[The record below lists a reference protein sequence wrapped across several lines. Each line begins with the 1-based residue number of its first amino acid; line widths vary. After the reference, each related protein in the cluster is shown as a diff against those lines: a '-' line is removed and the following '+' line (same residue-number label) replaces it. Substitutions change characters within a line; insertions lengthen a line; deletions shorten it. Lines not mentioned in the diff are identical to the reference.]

1 MMLTVQQCSTC
12 IISKTCDFRWSEKIS
27 LSKSALESTWLFHEI
42 GRCHLELENF
52 KESRSFGER
61 SIVAAQEAQDD
72 MWLLNATVL
81 VAQAEVRLKDYEKAL
96 ESFETALEM
105 AKSQGIYTY

>member
-1 MMLTVQQCSTC
+1 M
-12 IISKTCDFRWSEKIS
+12 
-27 LSKSALESTWLFHEI
+27 FHEI

-105 AKSQGIYTY
+105 AKSQGTHIIGRYNVPELISQKYLHETGVAHHELIL